1 MRLRDLLRL
10 VFVSAIILL
19 ADFKIVNAQGDP
31 YVDAGADT
39 SVTCTN
45 PCVDLIG
52 SYFYSGQTNTYLPIP
67 IPYTPYPF
75 NVGAAILVNI
85 DDSWS
90 NSIPLPFDFC
100 FFGTNYNKVV
110 IGSNGIIS
118 FNNAYAGGG
127 PGSCPWSLVGLNP
140 LPNPNLPLNSI
151 MGVFQDIDPTNMGD
165 IYWQVT
171 GTFPS
176 RKLVVSFF
184 EIPYYGDPNS
194 VSTGS
199 CSSPLFLTS
208 QIVLYETT
216 NAIDVYIKSKP
227 VCTGWNNGLAIQ
239 GIQNA
244 NATIAHTITGR
255 NNTVWTATNDAYRFL
270 PMGPSIVS
278 FSWLQNGSVISN
290 NSLYSVCP
298 AQNTQ
303 YVAEVVYNGCNGAI
317 VTLNDTVNVTVS
329 LPFQSSIQFVQPSGC
344 IPQNNGSAT
353 TSIVA
358 GTGPFTYLWN
368 TGATTN
374 AINNLGPGT
383 YTCTITDPSGCSK
396 QDTVVL
402 QYPSFLNANP
412 ATIQN
417 SSCASSANGSIT
429 VNAIGGISPY
439 TYNWSNG
446 ATGAVNSSLI
456 GGNYTVTITDQNG
469 CTFTQLN
476 TVIQPSALNVL
487 PNLINNN
494 CFGTSAGSISLNVS
508 GATPP
513 YTYAWTP
520 NVSSSNIGS
529 GLINGNYT
537 ITVSDSNGCT
547 SIANATVTSPTAIV
561 FNASITNATCQVP
574 NATINVT
581 PTGGTPGYSYN
592 WSNGVTSSINQNVLA
607 GIYTLTITDNFGC
620 SKDTTINISSTN
632 IPQVTIIGS
641 DSICAG
647 SNVVLTT
654 NITSGT
660 APFNY
665 TWNPVS
671 TNTSSATFTPAQSQ
685 SFQVIVVDIN
695 GCSDTTDFDVAVIAL
710 PVINATVDD
719 AKCYGGS
726 DGIINLNLIGG
737 VAPFNYL
744 WTPNVSSNAIAQ
756 NLIKG
761 NYQVTVTDYLGCTAT
776 DSYVINQPDSLQF
789 NLIVQGSTCNLPNG
803 SIQAFVGGGVQSYN
817 YLWSTGSTDED
828 ILNLGPGSYSL
839 TVTDANGCIKNKSI
853 VINAVPVPDLS
864 ISGTDSICIG
874 DSCSLNASVTNQVL
888 PIAYQWS
895 NGLPASPVVNVAP
908 LSTQNYNL
916 VVVDGNGCSDTTD
929 FIVNVQK
936 LPVINFNQSD
946 TTVCGELDYTFN
958 ALVVPSNVSYF
969 WDFGDGR
976 SSTSISPTNNYS
988 SAGAY
993 TPSLTVTSTLGCES
1007 SLSMPDLITVHPMPQ
1022 VDFNVTPSIL
1032 FDDYSQADLTN
1043 LSVGAVNYI
1052 WNFGDGSD
1060 TSHVES
1066 PIHFYPD
1073 SGTYI
1078 ITLIGESDK
1087 GCIDSISKVL
1097 LHVIN
1102 SYAFVPNCFT
1112 PNNDGKND
1120 VLKFFTV
1127 NVSDFY
1133 FQLLDRWGSVLF
1145 ETNNPEAEWDGTY
1158 QGNYVREGVFVYK
1171 MEYKSI
1177 QRKRIETFGSI
1188 TLLR

>member
-39 SVTCTN
+39 SVTCAN

-171 GTFPS
+171 GTYPS
-176 RKLVVSFF
+176 RKLVVSFYQ
-184 EIPYYGDPNS
+184 IPYYGDPNS

-199 CSSPLFLTS
+199 CSNPLFLTS

-216 NAIDVYIKSKP
+216 NAIDIYIKDKP

-244 NATIAHTITGR
+244 NGTIAHTITGR
-255 NNTVWTATNDAYRFL
+255 NNVVWTATNDAYRFL

-298 AQNTQ
+298 TQNTQ
-303 YVAEVVYNGCNGAI
+303 YVGQVVYNGCNGAI
-317 VTLNDTVNVTVS
+317 VTLYDTVNVAVA
-329 LPFQSSIQFVQPSGC
+329 LPFQSSIQSVQPSGC
-344 IPQNNGSAT
+344 TPQNNGSAS

-358 GTGPFTYLWN
+358 GAGPFSYLWN
-368 TGATTN
+368 TGATTS
-374 AINNLGPGT
+374 AITNLGPGI
-383 YTCTITDPSGCSK
+383 YTCTITDPLGCSK

-402 QYPSFLNANP
+402 QYPSFLNVNP

-417 SSCASSANGSIT
+417 ASCAISANGIIAI
-429 VNAIGGISPY
+429 NAAGGIAPY
-439 TYNWSNG
+439 TYSWSNG
-446 ATGAVNSSLI
+446 ATGAVNSSL
-456 GGNYTVTITDQNG
+456 GSGNYTVTITDQNG
-469 CTFTQLN
+469 CTTLQTNTITQP
-476 TVIQPSALNVL
+476 TALNVIPSL
-487 PNLINNN
+487 VNNN
-494 CFGTSAGSISLNVS
+494 CFGGSTGNISLNVS

-513 YTYAWTP
+513 YIYAWTP

-537 ITVSDSNGCT
+537 IVVTDSNGCT
-547 SIANATVTSPTAIV
+547 SIANATVTSPTALI
-561 FNASITNATCQVP
+561 FNASITNSTCQLP
-574 NATINVT
+574 NANINVNPAGAT
-581 PTGGTPGYSYN
+581 SGYTYN
-592 WSNGVTSSINQNVLA
+592 WSNGISSSNNQNILSGV
-607 GIYTLTITDNFGC
+607 YTLTVTDNLGC
-620 SKDTTINISSTN
+620 ISDTTINITSTS
-632 IPQVTIIGS
+632 IPALTIAGN
-641 DSICAG
+641 DSICNGNSVTLTA
-647 SNVVLTT
+647 NV
-654 NITSGT
+654 NNGTS
-660 APFNY
+660 PFIYN
-665 TWNPVS
+665 WNPISANAS
-671 TNTSSATFTPAQSQ
+671 TATFTPAQSQ
-685 SFQVIVVDIN
+685 NFEVVVIDAN
-695 GCSDTTDFDVAVIAL
+695 GCADTADFDVEVVAL
-710 PVINATVDD
+710 PIINGAVTDE
-719 AKCYGGS
+719 KCFGGS
-726 DGIINLNLIGG
+726 DGSVVLSIVGG
-737 VAPFNYL
+737 IAPFSYL
-744 WTPNVSSNAIAQ
+744 WSPNVSSSASALNILQ
-756 NLIKG
+756 G
-761 NYQVTVTDYLGCTAT
+761 NYQVTVMDYLGCTAAN
-776 DSYVINQPDSLQF
+776 SFVVNQPDSLQF

-803 SIQAFVGGGVQSYN
+803 AIQAIVVGGVQSYT

-828 ILNLGPGSYSL
+828 ILNLVPGSYSL
-839 TVTDANGCIKNKSI
+839 TVTDANGCVKNSSFT
-853 VINAVPVPDLS
+853 INAAPVPVAT

-874 DSCSLNASVTNQVL
+874 DNTNLNATVLNQVL
-888 PIAYQWS
+888 PISYQWS
-895 NGLPASPVVNVAP
+895 NGLPSLQSVNVSPIA
-908 LSTQNYNL
+908 TQNYNL

-929 FIVNVQK
+929 YTVNVQN
-936 LPVINFNQSD
+936 LPIISFNQTD

-958 ALVVPSNVSYF
+958 ALVVPSNVAYL
-969 WDFGDGR
+969 WNFGDGN
-976 SSTSISPTNNYS
+976 SSTNISPTHNYS
-988 SAGAY
+988 VAGIY
-993 TPSLTVTSTLGCES
+993 TPSLTTTSTLGCES
-1007 SLSMPDLITVHPMPQ
+1007 SILMPDLITVHPMPQ
-1022 VDFNVTPSIL
+1022 VDFNVTPTIL
-1032 FDDYSQADLTN
+1032 FDDFSEAQFTN
-1043 LSVGAVNYI
+1043 LSVGAINYI

-1060 TSHVES
+1060 TSHAEN

-1073 SGTYI
+1073 SGRYI
-1078 ITLIGESDK
+1078 ITLIGESDE
-1087 GCIDSISKVL
+1087 GCIDSTSNVL
-1097 LHVIN
+1097 LHLIN
-1102 SYAFVPNCFT
+1102 TYAYVPSCFT

-1120 VLKFFTV
+1120 VLKLFTV

-1145 ETNNPEAEWDGTY
+1145 ETNNPEEEWDGTC
-1158 QGNYVREGVFVYK
+1158 QGNYVQEGVFVYK
-1171 MEYKSI
+1171 MEYKSL
-1177 QRKRIETFGSI
+1177 QRKRIETFGRV